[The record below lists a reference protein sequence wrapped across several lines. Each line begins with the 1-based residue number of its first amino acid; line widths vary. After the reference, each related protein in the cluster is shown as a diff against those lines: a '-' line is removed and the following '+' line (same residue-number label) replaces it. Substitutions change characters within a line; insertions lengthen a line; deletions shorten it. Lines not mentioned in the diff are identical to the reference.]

1 MDKNEVNN
9 FKSIKKY
16 IYPKEEEEE
25 EINKKIKK
33 NKYSKRNWKK
43 YLEDNPNTGKERNI
57 KKKKIKKEKNK
68 NSNLTN
74 RTNEGS
80 NFNNNN
86 DTESILTEKLKIEN
100 NNKQIIEISSDK
112 ISEAEEQLY
121 QYFNK
126 DLEIIEEIENETLNI
141 SDEEVDKVETIIKI
155 DKPEKEINMNICENI
170 KDNGKF
176 SKPNIKTIND
186 SNEILESHIE
196 KKTENSFIFDG
207 KMFKKHTKLSNY
219 IKKGNIKRYI
229 YKCEYNRHD

>member
-1 MDKNEVNN
+1 MKQ
-9 FKSIKKY
+9 
-16 IYPKEEEEE
+16 
-25 EINKKIKK
+25 
-33 NKYSKRNWKK
+33 
-43 YLEDNPNTGKERNI
+43 
-57 KKKKIKKEKNK
+57 K
-68 NSNLTN
+68 NSYI
-74 RTNEGS
+74 S
-80 NFNNNN
+80 N
-86 DTESILTEKLKIEN
+86 
-100 NNKQIIEISSDK
+100 
-112 ISEAEEQLY
+112 

-141 SDEEVDKVETIIKI
+141 SDEEVDKDETIIKI

-219 IKKGNIKRYI
+219 IRKDNIKRYI
-229 YKCEYNRHD
+229 YKCEYNRHNEKLRQELKRKHFVMQQLNSFYQTKKLKVNTF